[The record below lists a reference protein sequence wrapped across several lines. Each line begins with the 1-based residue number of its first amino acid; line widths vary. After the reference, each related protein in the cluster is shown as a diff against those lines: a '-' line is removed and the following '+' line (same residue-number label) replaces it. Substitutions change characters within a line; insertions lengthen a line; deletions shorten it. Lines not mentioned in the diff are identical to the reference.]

1 MLRADGN
8 CVSST
13 PGVSVPLFKLPPS
26 GSKPGNLVKL
36 NKSRPKNATDVMR
49 KQPGRGDKKEVASTT
64 YQIVHGKNI
73 KERGF
78 KTKELAVY
86 KATEMMG

>member
-1 MLRADGN
+1 MGKGSTKGRYICKVGFLDVYAAD
-8 CVSST
+8 
-13 PGVSVPLFKLPPS
+13 
-26 GSKPGNLVKL
+26 
-36 NKSRPKNATDVMR
+36 AMR
-49 KQPGRGDKKEVASTT
+49 KQAGRGDKKEVGSTT

>member
-1 MLRADGN
+1 MGKGTTKGRYICKVGYLD
-8 CVSST
+8 VY
-13 PGVSVPLFKLPPS
+13 
-26 GSKPGNLVKL
+26 
-36 NKSRPKNATDVMR
+36 ATDTMR
-49 KQPGRGDKKEVASTT
+49 KQPGRGDNKEVASTT
-64 YQIVHGKNI
+64 YQIIHGKNI

>member
-1 MLRADGN
+1 MGKGTTKGRYICKVGFLD
-8 CVSST
+8 VY
-13 PGVSVPLFKLPPS
+13 
-26 GSKPGNLVKL
+26 
-36 NKSRPKNATDVMR
+36 ATDAMR

>member
-1 MLRADGN
+1 MGKG
-8 CVSST
+8 ST
-13 PGVSVPLFKLPPS
+13 KGRYICKVGFLDVY
-26 GSKPGNLVKL
+26 
-36 NKSRPKNATDVMR
+36 ATDVMR

-78 KTKELAVY
+78 KTKELAVN